1 MPENPL
7 RRLMNPSSIALVGAN
22 NNFLKMGTMHALSMI
37 FDGYKGKLYPVHLR
51 EKKILGLEAYPSIE
65 AIPDV
70 PDLAFLVVP
79 SDQVLNIMEEF
90 GKKGTRSAVIITAG
104 FGEMGE
110 KGRRAQDQLNEISA
124 KYGIRFLG
132 PNCMG
137 IINSEISLN
146 TTVMPYISAPGT
158 LGFASQSGTYIT
170 QTIPYLEKRGIRFSK
185 AISVGN
191 SANIN
196 IIDALE
202 YLGDDE
208 QTKAIS
214 LYIEGIRDVS
224 RFIEVARRITPRK
237 PVLAQY
243 VGGSGAGARSSLSHT
258 GSMAAPDHL
267 YDGMF
272 KQAGIIRVDSIE
284 KLYQYGN
291 ILAVQ
296 PHLAGPR
303 IGVITNSGGPGSA
316 IANALE
322 KGGLD
327 VPEFSQDLQQKIRKM
342 IAPHAPCSNPVDLT
356 FHIDFDTLSIKIPD
370 LVLSSGEVD
379 GLIIHGM
386 MRSGFIKAGFEHYK
400 FFMKDTP
407 IEKVIENLEDISSKF
422 VAIPFRYGKPLAI
435 SSFYDRDDDCTQAYE
450 DNGIPVFD
458 SPEKTAGA
466 MITMYRYKEIHERAQ
481 WKPVAIPSAPSEAV
495 RMIDECRSRRQG
507 NLDEHGSKLFLKS
520 WGIPVNSEIIVHSE
534 DEIAAAADKAGY
546 PLVIKASAS
555 DILHKTGK
563 GLIYLDLKSRDEA
576 VASYRKI
583 QEAAG
588 KKVPVIVYRMV
599 KGEREFVAGVVRSPG
614 FGASVMFGLG
624 GIFTE
629 ALDDAVFR
637 PAPVS
642 VDDAKEMIRDIRS
655 QKLIRAFRGM
665 SAVNIDALASM
676 LHRLSLIPIAL
687 PEVKEIDLNPIIIEG
702 SEPVAVDALVVLNK
716 ISDESQGSAQSVRIQ
731 GAEVC

>member
-1 MPENPL
+1 MPDNPL
-7 RRLMNPSSIALVGAN
+7 HRLMNPSSVALVGASN
-22 NNFLKMGTMHALSMI
+22 NVMKMGTMHALSML
-37 FDGYKGKLYPVHLR
+37 FDGYKGKIYPIHLR
-51 EKKILGLEAYPSIE
+51 EKKILGLEAYPSVDS
-65 AIPDV
+65 IPDV

-90 GKKGTRSAVIITAG
+90 GRKGTKSAIIITAG
-104 FGEMGE
+104 FGEMGDE
-110 KGRRAQDQLNEISA
+110 GRRAQDKLNEISMR
-124 KYGIRFLG
+124 YGIRFLG

-137 IINSEISLN
+137 IINSEILLN
-146 TTVMPYISAPGT
+146 TTVMPYISEPGS

-170 QTIPYLEKRGIRFSK
+170 QTIPYLGKKGIRFSK

-196 IIDALE
+196 ITDALE

-208 QTKAIS
+208 QTKAVS

-224 RFIEVARRITPRK
+224 RFIEVARKITPRK

-243 VGGSGAGARSSLSHT
+243 VGGSGAGARSSMSHT

-267 YDGMF
+267 YDGLF

-284 KLYQYGN
+284 GLYQYGN
-291 ILAVQ
+291 MLAVQ
-296 PHLAGPR
+296 PHLSGSR

-327 VPEFSQDLQQKIRKM
+327 VPEFSKDLQQKIRKM
-342 IAPHAPCSNPVDLT
+342 IAPHAPCGNPVDLT
-356 FHIDFDTLSIKIPD
+356 FHIDFDTLSVKIPD
-370 LVLSSGEVD
+370 LVMSSGEVD

-386 MRSGFIKAGFEHYK
+386 MRTGFIKAGYEHFK
-400 FFMKDTP
+400 IFMKDTP
-407 IEKVIENLEDISSKF
+407 VEKLLDNLEDISSKF
-422 VAIPFRYGKPLAI
+422 VAIPFKYGKPLAI
-435 SSFYDRDDDCTQAYE
+435 SSFYDRDDDCTAAYE
-450 DNGIPVFD
+450 DHGIPVFD

-466 MITMYRYKEIHERAQ
+466 MIIMHRYKEIHERAQ
-481 WKPVAIPSAPSEAV
+481 WKPITIPSPPSEAM
-495 RMIDECRSRRQG
+495 RMIDECRSRGQS

-520 WGIPVNSEIIVHSE
+520 WGIPVNSEIIVHNE
-534 DEIAAAADKAGY
+534 DEMAEAADKTGY

-563 GLIYLDLKSRDEA
+563 GLIYLDLKSREEA
-576 VASYRKI
+576 VASYCKI

-588 KKVPVIVYRMV
+588 KKVPVIAYRMV
-599 KGEREFVAGVVRSPG
+599 KGEREFVAGVVNAPG
-614 FGASVMFGLG
+614 FAASVMFGLG

-642 VDDAKEMIRDIRS
+642 MDDAEEMIRDIRS
-655 QKLIRAFRGM
+655 QKLIGAFRGM
-665 SAVNIDALASM
+665 PAVNIDSLAGM
-676 LHRLSLIPIAL
+676 LHRLSLIPLAL
-687 PEVKEIDLNPIIIEG
+687 PEVKEIDVNPIIMEG
-702 SEPVAVDALVVLNK
+702 SEPVAVDALVLLNTM
-716 ISDESQGSAQSVRIQ
+716 SDETQ
-731 GAEVC
+731 GADQPVRLQGAGVR